1 MFNSG
6 DVLGPGGGGFDPA
19 PKTALVFKRGGDGVR
34 GDVVALDLPN
44 NDAAVSNNTIGG
56 EASGFRNVVVPT
68 ASDYR
73 WGQLAVLR
81 ENIADD
87 KQGQVVYEGECW
99 AYVTKASGNIAK
111 GDPLYASVASGV
123 GVLTA
128 DAVAGSKI
136 VARAVDP
143 ATAPSTK
150 QLKRVAFSGVYAL
163 GVHYAS

>member
-1 MFNSG
+1 
-6 DVLGPGGGGFDPA
+6 
-19 PKTALVFKRGGDGVR
+19 
-34 GDVVALDLPN
+34 VALDLPN
-44 NDAAVSNNTIGG
+44 ADGDVSDNSIGG
-56 EASGFRNVVVPT
+56 ANSGFRNVVVPT

-73 WGQLAVLR
+73 WGQLAVLAQ
-81 ENIADD
+81 NIGNNN
-87 KQGQVVYEGECW
+87 QGRVIYEGECL

-136 VARAVDP
+136 VGRILEA